1 MVALL
6 CFGFCA
12 YFIVHVFVNPSADL
26 VDTISMWMASGYL
39 LGIIFVLVQGALRA
53 PSTASPPL
61 NMHKALIFN
70 GAFIML
76 MCTSVFFIRGTQ
88 VRRENDVRMGQERE
102 ERGMD

>member
-1 MVALL
+1 VRS
-6 CFGFCA
+6 FYSNFSNVSINS
-12 YFIVHVFVNPSADL
+12 F
-26 VDTISMWMASGYL
+26 DTTYVSGNL
-39 LGIIFVLVQGALRA
+39 FSITFVLVEGALRA

-70 GAFIML
+70 GVFIML